1 MYISVNDAASK
12 FNISKRR
19 VQVLCEQGRIDGA
32 NMVSGVWLIPDTASK
47 PIDGRRKHIS
57 CNKADQI
64 GVVHDIFTVDDVC
77 KELSISKATAKNW
90 IRLGKIVPDIDNQ
103 FFSRGY
109 IERFSA
115 ELKNPKNKKLKS
127 RRNKKSSTG
136 KILYNQKQ

>member
-64 GVVHDIFTVDDVC
+64 GVVHDIFKIMC
-77 KELSISKATAKNW
+77 SQGNWPYFEPYFGFSNAQEW
-90 IRLGKIVPDIDNQ
+90 IRTT
-103 FFSRGY
+103 FET
-109 IERFSA
+109 IE
-115 ELKNPKNKKLKS
+115 KS
-127 RRNKKSSTG
+127 RNVIMHSGVLDELDVARVGMN
-136 KILYNQKQ
+136 IIDWLHQINA

>member
-12 FNISKRR
+12 FSISKRR

-77 KELSISKATAKNW
+77 KELSISKATAKTDS
-90 IRLGKIVPDIDNQ
+90 LG
-103 FFSRGY
+103 
-109 IERFSA
+109 
-115 ELKNPKNKKLKS
+115 
-127 RRNKKSSTG
+127 
-136 KILYNQKQ
+136 